1 MQALPSYNAGMKKGK
16 SHQYTI
22 RAVPPDVDQ
31 ALRRKARAAG
41 KSLNE
46 IVLDVLSNETRATSE
61 PKLYHDLDFVIG
73 TWVEDPE
80 FDKIIEEQRQIDW
93 ELWR

>member
-1 MQALPSYNAGMKKGK
+1 MKKGK

-31 ALRRKARAAG
+31 ALRRKARASG

-46 IVLDVLSNETRATSE
+46 IVLDVLARETSNTAE
-61 PKLYHDLDFVIG
+61 PKLHHDLDFLAG

-80 FDKIIEEQRQIDW
+80 FDRILEEQRQIDW
-93 ELWR
+93 EQWR

>member
-1 MQALPSYNAGMKKGK
+1 MKK
-16 SHQYTI
+16 SRTYQYTI
-22 RAVPPDVDQ
+22 RSVPEDVDQ
-31 ALRRKARAAG
+31 ALRKKARATG

-46 IVLDVLSNETRATSE
+46 IVLDVLSNETSTTSG

>member
-1 MQALPSYNAGMKKGK
+1 MRKTRT
-16 SHQYTI
+16 HQYTI
-22 RAVPPDVDQ
+22 RSVPEDVDQ
-31 ALRRKARAAG
+31 ALRKKARAAG

-46 IVLDVLSNETRATSE
+46 IVLDVLSNETSTSSG
-61 PKLYHDLDFVIG
+61 PKLYHDLDFIIG